1 MLSNNNLSFCNATK
15 YSNEIIIIES
25 SQEFSRDLEYTC
37 YHQIYFDI
45 SQFIFFPTSRQMF
58 FSSFFQINSREQMR
72 SRSIINH
79 DPKIHA
85 TLYYLQ
91 QVISL
96 YIFVRT
102 NSERSSALV
111 IFYNLYNLGEN

>member
-96 YIFVRT
+96 YIFARLD
-102 NSERSSALV
+102 SFSRERIQRGRARL
-111 IFYNLYNLGEN
+111 